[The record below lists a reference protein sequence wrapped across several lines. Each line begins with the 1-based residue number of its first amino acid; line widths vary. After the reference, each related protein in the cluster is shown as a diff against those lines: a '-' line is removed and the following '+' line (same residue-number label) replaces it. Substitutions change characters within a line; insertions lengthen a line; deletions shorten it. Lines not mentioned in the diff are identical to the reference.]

1 LQIKEVK
8 EVKYE
13 PIPES
18 KAQVL
23 IPVKDI
29 SKLPP
34 GASYSDKN
42 GQASVKVRIENDTVY
57 VDAICDSLLR
67 QVETYEMELNR
78 MRNEV
83 ETRLKI
89 EETNNV
95 QTAFKWCLI
104 GVVAGSILTIIIY
117 SIIIKRKKNGRYK

>member
-1 LQIKEVK
+1 VQ
-8 EVKYE
+8 
-13 PIPES
+13 
-18 KAQVL
+18 

-29 SKLPP
+29 PNLPT
-34 GASYSDKN
+34 GASYSDKS
-42 GQASVKVRIENDTVY
+42 GQASVKVRVENDTVY
-57 VDAICDSLLR
+57 VDAVCDSLLR

-104 GVVAGSILTIIIY
+104 GVLAGSVITVIIY
-117 SIIIKRKKNGRYK
+117 SIIKKRKQ

>member
-1 LQIKEVK
+1 V
-8 EVKYE
+8 
-13 PIPES
+13 PILTS
-18 KAQVL
+18 KAQVQ

-29 SKLPP
+29 SNLPP
-34 GASYSDKN
+34 GASYSDKS
-42 GQASVKVRIENDTVY
+42 GQASVKVRVVNDTVF
-57 VDAICDSLLR
+57 VDAVCDSLLR

-78 MRNEV
+78 MHNEV

-104 GVVAGSILTIIIY
+104 GVFAGSVITIVIY
-117 SIIIKRKKNGRYK
+117 SIIKKRKK